1 MDDLLQK
8 RESWITEAYVLDHIN
23 DLRII
28 RSSQLFWWVAYLRL
42 SKDYW
47 WCCQQKGNCLDVDL
61 RRVYE
66 NFGNL
71 FSYTSL
77 DDWWNI
83 YGLRL
88 FGLPET
94 DKKIQCS
101 SNLNN
106 TIDKNIGMILTIPF
120 GLQHEDINK
129 QIRYLLDKNSYF
141 EKCSSKT
148 AMYQLEDYPT
158 KARRRLLTAYQ
169 TWCLQELVSDVR
181 IKDKMSSWG
190 QYEIGS
196 SLNLAPRQQPH
207 PKDTITTAKAKQKAV
222 RATTKQN
229 YDDAN
234 RLIANVEIGKFPCK
248 SKVLA
253 RLRWTPQQL
262 KLRDEAIAD
271 GLWQSAG
278 WISKEYSFLDPHQSR
293 FFKADRTSDP
303 KESIALLL
311 AYKNMHLPFMCSH
324 KQARAA
330 QAKARLSIRIP
341 NHF

>member
-1 MDDLLQK
+1 MNDLLQK

-23 DLRII
+23 DLKII
-28 RSSQLFWWVAYLRL
+28 RSSQLFWWAAYLRL
-42 SKDYW
+42 SKEYW
-47 WCCQQKGNCLDVDL
+47 WCCQQNGDCLDADL

-71 FSYTSL
+71 FSFTSL
-77 DDWWNI
+77 NEWWNV
-83 YGLRL
+83 YGQSL

-101 SNLNN
+101 SDLNN
-106 TIDKNIGMILTIPF
+106 TIDKNNGISLTVPF
-120 GLQHEDINK
+120 GLQREDIYK
-129 QIRYLLDKNSYF
+129 QLNYLLDQHSYF
-141 EKCSSKT
+141 EIPCNST
-148 AMYQLEDYPT
+148 ALYQLEEYST
-158 KARRRLLTAYQ
+158 KARRRLLSAYQ
-169 TWCLQELVSDVR
+169 TWCLQELVSDDRVV
-181 IKDKMSSWG
+181 DKLSSWG

-248 SKVLA
+248 SKVIA

-271 GLWQSAG
+271 GLWQSTG

-293 FFKADRTSDP
+293 LFQADRTSDP

-330 QAKARLSIRIP
+330 QAKSRLSIRIP

>member
-1 MDDLLQK
+1 MENLLQK

-23 DLRII
+23 DLEII
-28 RSSQLFWWVAYLRL
+28 RSSQLFWWAAYLRL
-42 SKDYW
+42 SKEYW
-47 WCCQQKGNCLDVDL
+47 WCCQQNGDCLDEEL

-77 DDWWNI
+77 DEWWSI
-83 YGLRL
+83 YGEKL
-88 FGLPET
+88 FGMPDT
-94 DKKIQCS
+94 NKKILCS
-101 SNLNN
+101 NNLNN
-106 TIDKNIGMILTIPF
+106 TIDKNIGIMLTIPF
-120 GLQHEDINK
+120 GLQREDLDK
-129 QIRYLLDKNSYF
+129 QINYLLDKNSYF
-141 EKCSSKT
+141 EKCGSKT

-158 KARRRLLTAYQ
+158 KARRRLLSAYQ

-196 SLNLAPRQQPH
+196 GLNLSPRQHPH
-207 PKDTITTAKAKQKAV
+207 HQDSLTTLKAKQKAV

-234 RLIANVEIGKFPCK
+234 RLISNVEIGKFPSK
-248 SKVLA
+248 SKVLP

-262 KLRDEAIAD
+262 KHRDEAIAD
-271 GLWQSAG
+271 GMWQSVG

-293 FFKADRTSDP
+293 LFQADRTSDP
-303 KESIALLL
+303 KESISLLL
-311 AYKNMHLPFMCSH
+311 AYKKMHLPFMCSH

-330 QAKARLSIRIP
+330 QAKAHLSIRIP
-341 NHF
+341 Y